1 MSWFFCMVRKVSCL
15 QIINPLEIENL
26 WCCGRI
32 LLWFSRCMTMT
43 DLCVSRRNPI
53 LLVQWDGR
61 NFPLWSIFC
70 VPSLWWRTASF
81 KCQRQEGKSLS
92 QTVEPG
98 CLSCLWHPDFC
109 IRPLYPEL
117 KGEGIGLFC
126 HWWMLSVW
134 GARGDSKAVR
144 YNFLELAS
152 YMKLGRSLLFLYRWA
167 LCSSRCQA
175 VCQCHVVLRCYCLK
189 HDKSCG
195 FTVRIYKDS
204 TSWSGCCVCYF
215 VCGALSVEVFLT
227 VPMDSNSLC
236 RGAECPLSACRD
248 IPSDTSSLA
257 AGGLEEGDR

>member
-1 MSWFFCMVRKVSCL
+1 MYDYDWFVCEQKESYSASTVRWEELSFM
-15 QIINPLEIENL
+15 EH
-26 WCCGRI
+26 
-32 LLWFSRCMTMT
+32 LLCA
-43 DLCVSRRNPI
+43 
-53 LLVQWDGR
+53 
-61 NFPLWSIFC
+61 
-70 VPSLWWRTASF
+70 SLWWRTASF

-98 CLSCLWHPDFC
+98 CLSCLWHPEFC

-204 TSWSGCCVCYF
+204 TSWSGCCLCYF